1 MKKGDDQ
8 KYMVHPILGV
18 TSTKRWH
25 MPVTFIL
32 LKEERGF
39 TSATESCHHILL
51 NLTGFSQGVFLKIP
65 SIRIL
70 HRTIYL
76 CIFIDNVP
84 EIQCIDIL
92 LIYSN
97 ILKNRTLFLW
107 GFYNTLYISLFDCFP
122 HHMNFI
128 QNVYIY
134 KPLYI

>member
-1 MKKGDDQ
+1 MKKETTKSTWFTPSLGLRPP
-8 KYMVHPILGV
+8 KGV
-18 TSTKRWH
+18 TCLWH
-25 MPVTFIL
+25 LFHWRKKEGLHPQ
-32 LKEERGF
+32 LKSF
-39 TSATESCHHILL
+39 HHILL

-76 CIFIDNVP
+76 CIFIYNVR

-107 GFYNTLYISLFDCFP
+107 GFYSTLYISLFDCFP

-128 QNVYIY
+128 QNVYMY